1 MCGGVTKMEMRKM
14 ILLIGINLV
23 AFVLVI
29 GFLTRYEGCKDNKR
43 PSQYLRWFVGI
54 LKIYVLIV
62 LIGGVYFYYFILGQF
77 DAKWAIE
84 HQLKQII
91 ETQDKDRIS
100 SLSAD
105 GPTKEYLLH
114 LSKNIDV
121 HDTTDFQGGSEE
133 IGYYVTTV
141 GSDPLNVWL
150 KKDSESTWNKIFPKW
165 TLFKVSIAPD
175 RKLPSFHLF

>member
-1 MCGGVTKMEMRKM
+1 MEMGKM

-29 GFLTRYEGCKDNKR
+29 GFLIRFEGCKDKKR
-43 PSQYLRWFVGI
+43 PNHYLRWFVRI
-54 LKIYVLIV
+54 LKIYVLII
-62 LIGGVYFYYFILGQF
+62 LIGGFYFYYFILGQF

-84 HQLKQII
+84 HQLKQVI
-91 ETQDKDRIS
+91 ETQDKGRMS

-105 GPTKEYLLH
+105 EPTKEYLLH

-121 HDTTDFQGGSEE
+121 QDTTDFQGGSKE

-141 GSDPLNVWL
+141 GRDPLNVWL
-150 KKDSESTWNKIFPKW
+150 KKDSKSTWHKIFPKW
-165 TLFKVSIAPD
+165 TLFKVSIAPNG
-175 RKLPSFHLF
+175 KLPSIFELTKGE